1 VRQCERGSKGLA
13 DPHRAT
19 IPLAGGRASGP
30 AATDRQDRAAVE
42 EPRSR
47 PLGLMRG
54 RRHRRKRHE
63 GRHTDSMRKLSGLG
77 ANPCSRQYSGAR
89 IAVTV
94 HHDYVALTI
103 FLPGSFVRIR
113 GNCALHF
120 DPTNNRSSG
129 RANHH
134 AESALVSIDCRHREC
149 ELDQPVPGI
158 AGSILCCGA
167 QGRGAICPPIS
178 GRRTLP
184 GNRGKAAGG
193 CTAMSFPRRP
203 AGAARPRSELRAKG

>member
-1 VRQCERGSKGLA
+1 MRAGVERPRRSASRHHSARRWPGEWAGR
-13 DPHRAT
+13 HR
-19 IPLAGGRASGP
+19 S
-30 AATDRQDRAAVE
+30 
-42 EPRSR
+42 SR
-47 PLGLMRG
+47 PGRCLGTSKSAIGPDARETAPTQKTRG
-54 RRHRRKRHE
+54 QAHGQHE
-63 GRHTDSMRKLSGLG
+63 KLSGLG